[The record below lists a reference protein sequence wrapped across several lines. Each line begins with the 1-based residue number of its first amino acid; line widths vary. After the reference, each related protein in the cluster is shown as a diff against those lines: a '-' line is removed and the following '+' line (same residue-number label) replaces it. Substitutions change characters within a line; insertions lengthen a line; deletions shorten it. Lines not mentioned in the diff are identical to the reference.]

1 MLFAAIA
8 VCKTAKQ
15 TPKKSAFGRG
25 FLAAIAIAGV
35 SVAVVWGTGLINDAL
50 EPGAGA
56 GEAICA
62 APWIIVALCCK
73 RIVIGRVSRM
83 RK

>member
-1 MLFAAIA
+1 MRRVESERAAMDRKAAIRGGFFAAI
-8 VCKTAKQ
+8 V
-15 TPKKSAFGRG
+15 
-25 FLAAIAIAGV
+25 IAGV

-62 APWIIVALCCK
+62 ALWIIVALCCMG
-73 RIVIGRVSRM
+73 IVMGRVSRM
-83 RK
+83 RR